1 MSFLHIYIF
10 YIHAYLFNPSTPYF
24 CTPIRY
30 SHLLISSYSVT
41 ILISF
46 SNSSNL
52 ISPSSPFL
60 LYPHL
65 ASSLSDFHISNFPY
79 LASSHSAFLFPFSPN
94 FSLFLFLLSSFSL
107 FLLFACFL
115 CIFSFFSFLRLLNCS
130 SFFSFL
136 YFSSDLSI
144 PLSSSSSPFC
154 RFSLFF
160 LLFFPQLFISF
171 FFSFTPDT
179 S

>member
-24 CTPIRY
+24 CTPIQY
-30 SHLLISSYSVT
+30 LHLLISSYSVT

-60 LYPHL
+60 LYSHL

-79 LASSHSAFLFPFSPN
+79 LASSHSAFLFQ
-94 FSLFLFLLSSFSL
+94 FLFIPF
-107 FLLFACFL
+107 
-115 CIFSFFSFLRLLNCS
+115 S
-130 SFFSFL
+130 SFFFLSFL
-136 YFSSDLSI
+136 SFCLFSLYIFFLFFSS
-144 PLSSSSSPFC
+144 
-154 RFSLFF
+154 
-160 LLFFPQLFISF
+160 SF
-171 FFSFTPDT
+171 
-179 S
+179 